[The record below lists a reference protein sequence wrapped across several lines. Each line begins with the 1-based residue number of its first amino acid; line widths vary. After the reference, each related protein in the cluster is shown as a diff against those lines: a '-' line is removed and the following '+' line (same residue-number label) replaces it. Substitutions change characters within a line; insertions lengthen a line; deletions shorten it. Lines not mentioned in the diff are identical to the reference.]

1 MKPAPDVGYSE
12 FELIQELV
20 LAVRALLGETTSLFA
35 HVDNRITV
43 APEPLERLKV
53 ASQAYDE
60 HIQGGDG
67 QALVKTTITDGHSIV
82 LEMRILLSPSQAK
95 ILAESLVNR
104 AEEAASGRSSSPRSG
119 SEVKKI
125 RFARVKDKYGIL
137 SNFARSP
144 ILLKGKLWPSVE
156 HYFQAQKFAGTKY
169 EDEIRTAI
177 SPAAAAFMGRDRSKP
192 LRLDWESVKLEIMRE
207 ALWAKFTQ
215 HRKLRELLLAT
226 GDAVLV
232 EHTRNNYWGDGG
244 NGSGRNMLGR
254 LLMETRA
261 RLRQEE
267 RPKQLQEV

>member
-1 MKPAPDVGYSE
+1 
-12 FELIQELV
+12 
-20 LAVRALLGETTSLFA
+20 
-35 HVDNRITV
+35 
-43 APEPLERLKV
+43 
-53 ASQAYDE
+53 
-60 HIQGGDG
+60 
-67 QALVKTTITDGHSIV
+67 
-82 LEMRILLSPSQAK
+82 MR
-95 ILAESLVNR
+95 
-104 AEEAASGRSSSPRSG
+104 
-119 SEVKKI
+119 
-125 RFARVKDKYGIL
+125 FTRVKDKYGFL

-156 HYFQAQKFAGTKY
+156 HYFQAQKFAGTQY

-177 SPAAAAFMGRDRSKP
+177 SPAAAAVMGRDRSKP
-192 LRLDWESVKLEIMRE
+192 LRLDWESVKLEIIRE

-226 GDAVLV
+226 GEAVLI

-267 RPKQLQEV
+267 RPTQLQEV

>member
-1 MKPAPDVGYSE
+1 MKPAPDAGYSE

-20 LAVRALLGETTSLFA
+20 LAVRVLLGETTSLFA

-43 APEPLERLKV
+43 APETLERLKV
-53 ASQAYDE
+53 ALQAYDE
-60 HIQGGDG
+60 RIQGGDG

-104 AEEAASGRSSSPRSG
+104 AEEAASGRLSSPRSG

-125 RFARVKDKYGIL
+125 RFARVKDKYGFL

-169 EDEIRTAI
+169 EDEIRTTI

-226 GDAVLV
+226 ADAVLI

-261 RLRQEE
+261 RLRQDE
-267 RPKQLQEV
+267 RPKQVQKI